1 MEHISQLLLYQRLRN
16 RIIELLE
23 LHSSFEDIA
32 MLGAFEAVNL
42 VYDWL
47 PLDYEKAPK
56 VFSMK
61 EKEAV
66 TQFLR
71 LLESAADAAEENT
84 WNAQWFKDSSEWSAL
99 LNFSRQSHAV
109 FMERGS
115 FSEDAENALLM

>member
-47 PLDYEKAPK
+47 PLDYEK
-56 VFSMK
+56 
-61 EKEAV
+61 
-66 TQFLR
+66 
-71 LLESAADAAEENT
+71 
-84 WNAQWFKDSSEWSAL
+84 SS
-99 LNFSRQSHAV
+99 QSV
-109 FMERGS
+109 QYEGERGRYS
-115 FSEDAENALLM
+115 IFEVVRIRR